1 MSFPKD
7 FVWGAATAA
16 YQVEGAATIDGKGLS
31 VWDQFCRKPDA
42 IKDGRSGETAC
53 DHYRLY
59 RQDAGLMAELG
70 LGAYRFSI
78 AWPRVI
84 PEGVGAVNRPGL
96 DFYDRLVDELLQK
109 GITPYATLFHWDYP
123 LALHRRGGWLH
134 PDSPAWFADYTKV
147 IVDRL
152 SDRVKHWFTF
162 NENKIFV
169 LHGHFKGVH
178 APGNQ
183 LGLGD
188 VLQINHQVLLAHG
201 QAVQVIRQT
210 SKQPCQV
217 GMAFAVAPKIPAT
230 SDAADIEAARVG
242 TFIPRDANPDAEGLW
257 ADPAYLGR
265 YPEELSRVFGPD
277 MPLIGPDDW
286 RTIAQPLD
294 FIGLNIYV
302 GEFVKA
308 GPDGAAVPV
317 AVPAGYPR
325 TAYDWPVLPESL
337 YWGPRFYYER
347 YRRPV
352 IISENGLSSLDWV
365 AEDGGVHDPQRI
377 DFTRRYLRKLKKA
390 VKDGVDV
397 RGYFHWSLID
407 NFEWAEGYRQR
418 FGLVYVDFA
427 TQQRTI
433 KDSGYWYRDVIRSNG
448 AELEGSC

>member
-16 YQVEGAATIDGKGLS
+16 YQVEGAATADGKGLS
-31 VWDQFCRKPDA
+31 VWDQFCQEPGA
-42 IKDGRSGETAC
+42 IKDGQRGETAC

-59 RQDAGLMAELG
+59 RQDTALMAELG

-78 AWPRVI
+78 AWSRVI

-96 DFYDRLVDELLQK
+96 DFYDRLVDELLK
-109 GITPYATLFHWDYP
+109 RGITPYATLFHWDYP
-123 LALHRRGGWLH
+123 LALHRRGGWLN

-162 NENKIFV
+162 NENKIFI
-169 LHGHFKGVH
+169 LHGHFRGVH
-178 APGNQ
+178 APGSR

-188 VLQINHQVLLAHG
+188 VLQLNHQVLLAHG

-210 SKQPCQV
+210 TKQPCQV
-217 GMAFAVAPKIPAT
+217 GMAFAVTPKIPAT
-230 SDAADIEAARVG
+230 SDAADIEAARLG
-242 TFIPRDANPDAEGLW
+242 TFIPRDVNPEAEGLW
-257 ADPAYLGR
+257 ADPAYLGS
-265 YPEELSRVFGPD
+265 YPEELYRVFGAD
-277 MPLIGPDDW
+277 MPFIGPDDW
-286 RTIAQPLD
+286 RMIAQPLD

-317 AVPAGYPR
+317 ALPAGYPR
-325 TAYDWPVLPESL
+325 TAYDWPVLPETL
-337 YWGPRFYYER
+337 CWGPRFYYER
-347 YRRPV
+347 YGRPV
-352 IISENGLSSLDWV
+352 IISENGLSGMDWV
-365 AEDGGVHDPQRI
+365 AGDGGVHDPQRV
-377 DFTRRYLRKLKKA
+377 DFTRRYLRELKKT
-390 VKDGVDV
+390 VNDGVDV

-448 AELEGSC
+448 AEL